1 MKPELNA
8 YFEGLEESEVRSL
21 AEVIAFNEK
30 HADLEL
36 PPRMY
41 TTRFFFGTCTA
52 DRPKDHP
59 RQDNFINSENQQL
72 STEEYDRHLSYL
84 RHMGREKGVDLA
96 LKTYGVDVILGP
108 VDSGLTSL
116 ATASGKSS
124 RSELIWESGN
134 QKSVLLTYSFFQ
146 ATLSVQCRCHTWIIM
161 AAHLGLQP
169 LQENTKSISWS
180 RL

>member
-1 MKPELNA
+1 MKPQLNA

-41 TTRFFFGTCTA
+41 TAHFFFGTCTA
-52 DRPKDHP
+52 DSPKDHP

-108 VDSGLTSL
+108 IDSGLTSL
-116 ATASGKSS
+116 ATASGK
-124 RSELIWESGN
+124 RPISEFIPE
-134 QKSVLLTYSFFQ
+134 
-146 ATLSVQCRCHTWIIM
+146 
-161 AAHLGLQP
+161 
-169 LQENTKSISWS
+169 
-180 RL
+180 